1 MMENQNPNWRQKVL
15 TAVDDPAEGGHGRR
29 RGGGEGP
36 NCNGYK
42 GGDEGEEE
50 GDDEREQK
58 GETAIRQ
65 IMEGARFVG
74 ASGLGRIHGKGQSNY
89 EKSMAESDSSLQ
101 LPSTGRDF
109 RCSELEIERG
119 GFGRFFL
126 D

>member
-1 MMENQNPNWRQKVL
+1 MENQNPNWRQKVL

-42 GGDEGEEE
+42 GGDEGEEA

-74 ASGLGRIHGKGQSNY
+74 ASGLGRIHGKARAITRNPWRNPIPLCNCRAPEGISGVRN
-89 EKSMAESDSSLQ
+89 
-101 LPSTGRDF
+101 
-109 RCSELEIERG
+109 
-119 GFGRFFL
+119 
-126 D
+126 